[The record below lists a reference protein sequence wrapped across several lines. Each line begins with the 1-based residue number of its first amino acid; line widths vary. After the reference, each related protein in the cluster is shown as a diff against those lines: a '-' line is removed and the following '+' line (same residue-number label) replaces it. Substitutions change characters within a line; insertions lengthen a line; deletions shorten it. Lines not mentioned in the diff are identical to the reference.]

1 MELKDLTPEQKAAL
15 RAEMEAEEKTKVA
28 QLQQQKDD
36 YKKLVD
42 EFVRSNVKKLQNLS
56 SEMMRV
62 KNDVFSD
69 SETLVTLKNEL
80 FKVKGDRR
88 SDTLSTLDGRMT
100 IILGHRT
107 YEGWDDTVDAGI
119 DIVREYMKSLAKD
132 DNSAALVETIMRL
145 LAKDS
150 KGNLKASKVL
160 ELEKLAAKTMDARFL
175 EGIAIIKAAY
185 RSMPSCQFIE
195 ATVRDENG
203 NEENIPLSLSALKN
217 K

>member
-1 MELKDLTPEQKAAL
+1 MELKDLSPEQ
-15 RAEMEAEEKTKVA
+15 RATLKSELAAEEQA
-28 QLQQQKDD
+28 LASGLQQQKEE
-36 YKKLVD
+36 YKQLVD
-42 EFVRSNVKKLQNLS
+42 VYVRSNIEKLQTLS
-56 SEMMRV
+56 GEMMRV
-62 KNDVFSD
+62 KGEVFSD
-69 SETLVTLKNEL
+69 SETLVAMKNEL

-88 SDTLSTLDGRMT
+88 SDTLSTLDGKMT
-100 IILGHRT
+100 LTLGHRT

-119 DIVREYMKSLAKD
+119 DIVKEYMKSLARD

-175 EGIAIIKAAY
+175 EGIATIKAAY
-185 RSMPSCQFIE
+185 RPVPSCQFIE
-195 ATVRDENG
+195 ATVRDEEG
-203 NEENIPLSLSALKN
+203 NEKNIPLSLSALKT

>member
-1 MELKDLTPEQKAAL
+1 MELKDLSPEQRAAL
-15 RAEMEAEEKTKVA
+15 KAEMEAEEKEKVVA
-28 QLQQQKDD
+28 LQQQKDD
-36 YKKLVD
+36 YKQLVD
-42 EFVRSNVKKLQNLS
+42 SFVRNNIEKLQNLS
-56 SEMMRV
+56 STMMLV
-62 KNDVFSD
+62 KNEVFSD
-69 SETLVTLKNEL
+69 SEALVELKNEL

-88 SDTLSTLDGRMT
+88 SDTLSTLDGKMT
-100 IILGHRT
+100 ITLGHRT

-185 RSMPSCQFIE
+185 RPVPSCQFIE

-203 NEENIPLSLSALKN
+203 IEENIPLSLSALKN

>member
-1 MELKDLTPEQKAAL
+1 MELKDLSPEQREAL
-15 RAEMEAEEKTKVA
+15 KAEMEAEEKAKVA
-28 QLQQQKDD
+28 ELQQQKED
-36 YKKLVD
+36 YKKFVD
-42 EFVRSNVKKLQNLS
+42 SYVRGNIKKLQNLS

-62 KNDVFSD
+62 KNEVFSD
-69 SETLVTLKNEL
+69 SETLVTMKNEL
-80 FKVKGDRR
+80 FRVKGDRR
-88 SDTLSTLDGRMT
+88 SDTLSTLDGKMT
-100 IILGHRT
+100 ITLGQRT

-132 DNSAALVETIMRL
+132 ENSAALVETIMRL

-185 RSMPSCQFIE
+185 RPVPSCQFIE

-203 NEENIPLSLSALKN
+203 NETGIPLSLSALKN